1 MSLVKEFKEF
11 AIKGN
16 VIELSVAVVIG
27 AAFGG
32 IINSLVADIIT
43 PLILAPATKAAGVAD
58 IDKLAW
64 GAVHYGKSLAA
75 IIQFVLI
82 AFVLFLV
89 IKGVNKIKAKQ
100 ASEKASEKA
109 ALSTTD
115 TLLVEI
121 RDLLK
126 NKILYCDSCHF

>member
-1 MSLVKEFKEF
+1 MSLFKQFKDF

-32 IINSLVADIIT
+32 IVNSIVADVIT
-43 PLILAPATKAAGVAD
+43 PLILTPATKAAGVAD

-64 GAVHYGKSLAA
+64 GAVKYGKSLAA
-75 IIQFVLI
+75 IIQFIVI

-89 IKGVNKIKAKQ
+89 IQAVNKIKHAEQ
-100 ASEKASEKA
+100 AEAENKPI
-109 ALSTTD
+109 LSTTEQ
-115 TLLVEI
+115 LLTEI
-121 RDLLK
+121 RDGLK
-126 NKILYCDSCHF
+126 NK

>member
-1 MSLVKEFKEF
+1 MGWIKEFKDF

-32 IINSLVADIIT
+32 IVSSLVEDIIT
-43 PLILAPATKAAGVAD
+43 PLILTPAIKAAGVAD

-64 GAVHYGKSLAA
+64 GAVKYGKSLAA
-75 IIQFVLI
+75 IIQFVFI

-89 IKGVNKIKAKQ
+89 IKGVNKVKERQ
-100 ASEKASEKA
+100 AA
-109 ALSTTD
+109 ADKLANDIPKLSSTD
-115 TLLVEI
+115 QLLTEI

-126 NKILYCDSCHF
+126 SK

>member
-1 MSLVKEFKEF
+1 MSLFKQFKDF

-32 IINSLVADIIT
+32 IVNSIVADVIT
-43 PLILAPATKAAGVAD
+43 PLILTPATKAAGVAD

-64 GAVHYGKSLAA
+64 GAVKYGKSLAA
-75 IIQFVLI
+75 IIQFVVI

-89 IKGVNKIKAKQ
+89 IQAVNKVKNAENEAAEKQ
-100 ASEKASEKA
+100 AT
-109 ALSTTD
+109 LSATEQ
-115 TLLVEI
+115 LLTEI
-121 RDLLK
+121 RDSLK
-126 NKILYCDSCHF
+126 SK

>member
-1 MSLVKEFKEF
+1 MSLFKQFKDF

-32 IINSLVADIIT
+32 IVNSIVADVIT
-43 PLILAPATKAAGVAD
+43 PLILTPATKAAGVAD

-64 GAVHYGKSLAA
+64 GAVKYGKSLAA
-75 IIQFVLI
+75 IIQFIVI

-89 IKGVNKIKAKQ
+89 IQAVNKIKHAEQ
-100 ASEKASEKA
+100 AA
-109 ALSTTD
+109 A
-115 TLLVEI
+115 E
-121 RDLLK
+121 
-126 NKILYCDSCHF
+126 NK

>member
-1 MSLVKEFKEF
+1 MGWIKEFKDF

-32 IINSLVADIIT
+32 IVNSLVEDIIT
-43 PLILAPATKAAGVAD
+43 PLILTPAIKAAGVAD

-64 GAVHYGKSLAA
+64 GAVKYGKSLAS
-75 IIQFVLI
+75 IIQFVFI

-89 IKGVNKIKAKQ
+89 IKGVNKVKKRQ
-100 ASEKASEKA
+100 AA
-109 ALSTTD
+109 ADKLENESPKISTTD
-115 TLLVEI
+115 QLLTEI
-121 RDLLK
+121 RDAIK
-126 NKILYCDSCHF
+126 SNESS

>member
-1 MSLVKEFKEF
+1 MSLFKQFKDF

-32 IINSLVADIIT
+32 IVNSIVADVIT
-43 PLILAPATKAAGVAD
+43 PLILTPATKAAGVAD

-64 GAVHYGKSLAA
+64 GAVKYGKSLAA
-75 IIQFVLI
+75 IIQFVVI

-89 IKGVNKIKAKQ
+89 IQAVNKMKNAENEAAEKQ
-100 ASEKASEKA
+100 AT
-109 ALSTTD
+109 LSATEQ
-115 TLLVEI
+115 LLTEI
-121 RDLLK
+121 RDSLK
-126 NKILYCDSCHF
+126 SK

>member
-1 MSLVKEFKEF
+1 MSLFKQFKDF

-32 IINSLVADIIT
+32 IVNSIVADVIT
-43 PLILAPATKAAGVAD
+43 PLILTPATKAAGVAD

-64 GAVHYGKSLAA
+64 GAVKYGKSLAA
-75 IIQFVLI
+75 IIQFVVI

-89 IKGVNKIKAKQ
+89 IQAVNKIKNAENEAAEKQ
-100 ASEKASEKA
+100 AT
-109 ALSTTD
+109 LSATEQ
-115 TLLVEI
+115 LLTEI
-121 RDLLK
+121 RDTLK
-126 NKILYCDSCHF
+126 NK

>member
-1 MSLVKEFKEF
+1 MGWVKEFKDF

-32 IINSLVADIIT
+32 IVSSLVEDVIT
-43 PLILAPATKAAGVAD
+43 PLILTPAIKAAGVAD

-64 GAVHYGKSLAA
+64 GAVKYGKSLAA
-75 IIQFVLI
+75 IIQFVFI

-89 IKGVNKIKAKQ
+89 IKGVNKVKERQ
-100 ASEKASEKA
+100 AAVDKLGNNLPEIS
-109 ALSTTD
+109 STD
-115 TLLVEI
+115 KLLTEI
-121 RDLLK
+121 RDAL
-126 NKILYCDSCHF
+126 NQNQSKI

>member
-1 MSLVKEFKEF
+1 MSLIKQFKDF

-32 IINSLVADIIT
+32 IVNSIVADVIT
-43 PLILAPATKAAGVAD
+43 PLILTPATKAAGVAD

-64 GAVHYGKSLAA
+64 GAVKYGKSLAA
-75 IIQFVLI
+75 IIQFVVI

-89 IKGVNKIKAKQ
+89 IQAVNKIKNAEN
-100 ASEKASEKA
+100 AAAEKEPT
-109 ALSTTD
+109 LSNTEQ
-115 TLLVEI
+115 LLTEI
-121 RDLLK
+121 RDSLK
-126 NKILYCDSCHF
+126 NK